1 MLVFQDPVTAETSLN
16 SEIALVLLIIA
27 IAFILL
33 IQERLRIDLI
43 ALMVLAAL
51 ALSGLVTPAEA
62 LSGFSSPAVITV
74 WAVFILS
81 GGLARS
87 GVANRIG
94 KFLMRLAGK
103 SEVRIIIAIMMTAG
117 LMSAFLNNVGV
128 AALLLPVVMDIAR
141 RLRTSPSRLLMPL
154 AFGTILGGMIT
165 LIGTPPNLLVDNI
178 LLAQNLAPFRFFDFT
193 PIGLAMLILGTAYMS
208 LIGRRLLPSV
218 ERPSGKM
225 QATGGPHEDLYDID
239 ERLFVVQIPPG
250 SPLIGRQLAQ
260 SRIGAALE
268 LNVVAI
274 LREHERLL
282 APLPTTLLH
291 EADQLVV
298 EGRVDRMIALRDNP
312 LLIMEG
318 DLHIG
323 DLLNDHVQFREIT
336 LKSGASLVGSTLF
349 ETGFRARF
357 GVTVLA
363 IEHEGIAQRT
373 NLQGKIL
380 HESDRMLVLG
390 DRERLSALDDAEDW
404 LVSAELGPDDVQLR
418 YHLDE
423 RVRIMRIPS
432 DSMLVGSSLVESRL
446 ADAFG
451 IAVLGVRRGSTTEL
465 LPDPE
470 MILQPEDLLLVEVWP
485 EDLKTL
491 SGLQQI
497 QQLLGP
503 LPDLESL
510 QSDQVGLM
518 GVVLSPFTTLVGK
531 TLRELHFREKFG
543 LSVLAIWRAG
553 RAFRSGLRAMQLK
566 FGDALLLYGPRSR
579 LQLLKD
585 DADFLV
591 LTQSAQPVGRAEKE
605 PLAILIMIG
614 VVSSVILRWLP
625 IELAAVIG
633 ATVMVLFGVLTMEEA
648 YRYIDWKTVF
658 LIAGMLPLG
667 VAMQSTGAAAW
678 LARNVVDV
686 VGPAGV
692 FAILTGIFVLTTITS
707 QFMPSA
713 ALVVI
718 MVPIAISTA
727 HEIGISPST
736 LAMLIAVA
744 ASTNFL
750 SPISHPANS
759 LVMGPGGYRF
769 SDFLKVGAPLT
780 LILLLAALL
789 LVPALFPL

>member
-1 MLVFQDPVTAETSLN
+1 MEISL
-16 SEIALVLLIIA
+16 SSDIALVLLIIA
-27 IAFILL
+27 IAFVLL

-51 ALSGLVTPAEA
+51 ALSGLVTPTEA
-62 LSGFSSPAVITV
+62 LSGFSNPAVITV

-94 KFLMRLAGK
+94 KILIRLAGK
-103 SEVRIIIAIMMTAG
+103 SEARIIIAIMLTAG
-117 LMSAFLNNVGV
+117 LLSAFINNVGV

-141 RLRTSPSRLLMPL
+141 RLRISPSRLLMPL

-165 LIGTPPNLLVDNI
+165 LIGTPPNILVNNI
-178 LLAQNLAPFRFFDFT
+178 LLGQNVTPFRFFDFT
-193 PIGLAMLILGTAYMS
+193 PIGLVMLVLGTAYMS
-208 LIGRRLLPSV
+208 MIGRRMLPRRENS
-218 ERPSGKM
+218 SSNL
-225 QATGGPHEDLYDID
+225 QTASGPHEDLYDID
-239 ERLFVVQIPPG
+239 ERLFVVQIPAG

-274 LREHERLL
+274 LRQHERML
-282 APLPTTLLH
+282 APLPATLLL

-298 EGRVDRMIALRDNP
+298 EGRVDRMIALRNSP

-323 DLLNDHVQFREIT
+323 DLLNDHVQFRELT
-336 LKSGASLVGSTLF
+336 LNSGSSLVSSTLF
-349 ETGFRARF
+349 ESDFRARF
-357 GVTVLA
+357 GITVLA
-363 IEHEGIAQRT
+363 IEHEGLAQRT

-380 HESDRMLVLG
+380 QESDRLLVLG
-390 DRERLSALDDAEDW
+390 DRERLSALDGADDW
-404 LVSAELGPDDVQLR
+404 LVSSELKPDDVQQR

-432 DSMLVGSSLVESRL
+432 DSMLVGNTLIESRL

-451 IAVLGVRRGSTTEL
+451 IAVLGIRRRSTTEL

-470 MILQPEDLLLVEVWP
+470 IVLQPEDLLLVEVWP
-485 EDLKTL
+485 EDLKVL
-491 SGLQQI
+491 RGLQQI

-518 GVVLSPFTTLVGK
+518 EVVLSPFTTLVGK

-553 RAFRSGLRAMQLK
+553 RAYRSGLRAMKLK

-591 LTQSAQPVGRAEKE
+591 LTQSAQPVGRGAKE

-614 VVSSVILRWLP
+614 VVSSVILHWLP

-633 ATVMVLFGVLTMEEA
+633 ATIMILLGVLTMEEA
-648 YRYIDWKTVF
+648 YRFIDWKTVF

-667 VAMQSTGAAAW
+667 VAMQSTGAAVW
-678 LARNVVDV
+678 LARNVVDA
-686 VGPAGV
+686 VGSAGV
-692 FAILTGIFVLTTITS
+692 FAILAGIFVLTTITS

-727 HEIGISPST
+727 REIGISPST
-736 LAMLIAVA
+736 LSMLIAVA

-759 LVMGPGGYRF
+759 LVMGPAGYRF

-780 LILLLAALL
+780 LLLLLAALL